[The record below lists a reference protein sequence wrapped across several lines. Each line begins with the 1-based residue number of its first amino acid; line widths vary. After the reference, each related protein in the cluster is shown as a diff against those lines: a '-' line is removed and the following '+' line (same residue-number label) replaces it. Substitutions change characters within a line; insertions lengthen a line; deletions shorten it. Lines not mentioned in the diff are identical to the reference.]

1 LRNIERSVEM
11 QQVQIDVDQMR
22 KRLRKQQKVLNE
34 QIEVESKKV
43 KPSLM
48 ANPDRADLAY
58 DYAYRARRLSLL
70 EQLEDRLAEV
80 EKAIKRIDERTYGIC
95 TNCGKMILPE
105 RLEAL
110 PYAQLCIDCQRK
122 ESAS

>member
-1 LRNIERSVEM
+1 M

-80 EKAIKRIDERTYGIC
+80 EKAIKRIDDRTYGIC

>member
-1 LRNIERSVEM
+1 M

-95 TNCGKMILPE
+95 TNCGNMILPE

>member
-1 LRNIERSVEM
+1 M

-70 EQLEDRLAEV
+70 EQLEDRFAEV

>member
-1 LRNIERSVEM
+1 M

-80 EKAIKRIDERTYGIC
+80 EKAIKRIDDRTYGIC
-95 TNCGKMILPE
+95 TDCGKMILPE